1 MAKIE
6 GQIPWNYAEA
16 PRFVPM
22 SPLSAML
29 LHARLYLARVAQ
41 PRAIWP
47 YLLLIGLAAAGGLG
61 LARWSL
67 INAQALQTYVN
78 SYALRGLAL
87 CALGLGIA
95 AIRSDTDGGALGYY
109 LLRPRAHFALPLGR
123 WLATGLATAALG
135 FGLIGAISLAAMGTP
150 LHFDSALLAR
160 MLLAVVLSASVYP
173 AIFMLIAIY
182 FRNASAM
189 GLGWLVV
196 FDLLSPQLADSF
208 SVGTTIALLS
218 PSHHLT
224 QLIDGVY
231 PDIAQNGNQM
241 ANLAA
246 KFMQTGSVAVLPDP
260 YNAWIVPIK
269 ILILLGMTVLVLSVS
284 LWRFSRDPP
293 QS

>member
-1 MAKIE
+1 MAKLE
-6 GQIPWNYAEA
+6 AQIPWNYADA
-16 PRFVPM
+16 PRFAPM
-22 SPLSAML
+22 SPAGAAL
-29 LHARLYLARVAQ
+29 LHARLYLARITQ

-78 SYALRGLAL
+78 GYALRGLAL
-87 CALGLGIA
+87 CALGLGVA
-95 AIRSDTDGGALGYY
+95 AIRADTDGGALGYY

-123 WLATGLATAALG
+123 WLATSLATAALG
-135 FGLIGAISLAAMGTP
+135 LGLIAAITLAAMGTP
-150 LHFDSALLAR
+150 LHFDSALLMR
-160 MLLAVVLSASVYP
+160 MLVGVLLSAAVYP
-173 AIFMLIAIY
+173 AIFMLIALF

-196 FDLLSPQLADSF
+196 FDLLFPQLADSF

-231 PDIAQNGNQM
+231 PDIAQNGAQL

-246 KFMQTGSVAVLPDP
+246 KFMHTGGGAMLPDP

-269 ILILLGMTVLVLSVS
+269 ILILLGMTALVLAAC

-293 QS
+293 QT